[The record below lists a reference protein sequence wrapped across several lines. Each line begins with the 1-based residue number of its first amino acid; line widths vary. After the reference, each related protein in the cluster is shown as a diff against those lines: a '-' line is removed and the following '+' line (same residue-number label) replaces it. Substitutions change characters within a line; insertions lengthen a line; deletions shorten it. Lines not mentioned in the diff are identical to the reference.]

1 MRKFFLYFVACA
13 VCALAACGNK
23 QTSKTEQK
31 SETTVNDSIAKS
43 TVAEENEMTYFPAI
57 DRYLQGIGSQYA
69 KGDLCI
75 PCYSIVDVDET
86 NADDILV
93 WGDFWV
99 FNYNQV
105 GDTLKTVSGGSHP
118 GMMHI
123 RQTEKG
129 FEVTGFDQV
138 VDGSEFTKT
147 AKKIFGKRYDAFVA
161 INSNGDRKEKRR
173 KEALLEYVEKHSLPV
188 TTYQDYGWP
197 PVKIK

>member
-1 MRKFFLYFVACA
+1 
-13 VCALAACGNK
+13 
-23 QTSKTEQK
+23 
-31 SETTVNDSIAKS
+31 
-43 TVAEENEMTYFPAI
+43 MTYFPAI
-57 DRYLQGIGSQYA
+57 DRYLQGIGSQYT

-138 VDGSEFTKT
+138 ADGSEFTKT
-147 AKKIFGKRYDAFVA
+147 AQKIFGKRYDAFMA